1 MKRRLYRETESA
13 VRYIPFG
20 FSCAPWA
27 LATRCQSPCLQLL
40 TNVLSSTVTTTD
52 GPSKIYEDHVR
63 PRQTCERC
71 YLEDRRGS
79 VILSFQNGYFLLLNC
94 VMTLILFEAPRQKA
108 VRPSQPAVNR
118 LARAPEFDMI
128 NEAAEEDQ
136 TPSKQAARRDS
147 SYPSPTASTP
157 TRRRSTG
164 STGTPR
170 STPAGNS
177 AASPEDRTSARS
189 SGEPRKSTPPIS
201 MEISNDSSPLSPSPS
216 ISITNQ
222 LAPISPSPIISA
234 NNQVSVTSP
243 PTVDN
248 TGVGENEATEI
259 GKPSQGTSAAASSM
273 SLPHLNLFGLK
284 RVSRRPSGL
293 LMGEPSQSKDSEESS
308 IKNTQLSVSVSI
320 PSADIPT
327 ASSGSAAYPTPLSPN
342 PAPRTP
348 PRQLMTLAPSES
360 DAPITPTRKLPMS
373 PVLTA
378 NPALSPPPAKKL
390 SLTRRQLDFGIP
402 ESEQGNK
409 EDEDDDGRNS
419 DDGFLDFQNDSRA
432 GRRALKRKILEDEED
447 EAIVAKVDKEPAIRG
462 KRQEKRRDTGAVLT
476 CLSLKEKGSKGSL
489 IGEGMESKESLR
501 DVTNE
506 RSSAPSAQTQDVKQ
520 VKPTSSTVMERS
532 NILEA
537 RTETRVHVSAG
548 LAARI
553 QRLES
558 RAHAPLVSPIPLP
571 PQEATPAAVEE
582 TNEQSSESVE
592 AANNMDLGRRGS
604 GRVRK
609 SVNYREP
616 SLVT

>member
-1 MKRRLYRETESA
+1 
-13 VRYIPFG
+13 
-20 FSCAPWA
+20 
-27 LATRCQSPCLQLL
+27 
-40 TNVLSSTVTTTD
+40 
-52 GPSKIYEDHVR
+52 
-63 PRQTCERC
+63 
-71 YLEDRRGS
+71 
-79 VILSFQNGYFLLLNC
+79 
-94 VMTLILFEAPRQKA
+94 MTPILFEASRQKA
-108 VRPSQPAVNR
+108 ARPLQPVVNR

-128 NEAAEEDQ
+128 YETAEEDQ

-147 SYPSPTASTP
+147 AYPSPTANTP

-170 STPAGNS
+170 STPASNS
-177 AASPEDRTSARS
+177 SASPEERTPARS
-189 SGEPRKSTPPIS
+189 IGEPRKSTPPIS
-201 MEISNDSSPLSPSPS
+201 MEISNDGSPLSPSPS
-216 ISITNQ
+216 VAITNQ
-222 LAPISPSPIISA
+222 FTPVSPSPVIPA
-234 NNQVSVTSP
+234 KNQVSVTSP

-248 TGVGENEATEI
+248 TGVGENEAAESGT
-259 GKPSQGTSAAASSM
+259 PSQGISAAASSIG
-273 SLPHLNLFGLK
+273 LPHLNLFGLK

-293 LMGEPSQSKDSEESS
+293 LTGEPSRSKDNDETS
-308 IKNTQLSVSVSI
+308 IKNTQPSVSVSI
-320 PSADIPT
+320 PSADIPA

-342 PAPRTP
+342 PAPHTP
-348 PRQLMTLAPSES
+348 SRQPMSLAPSES

-409 EDEDDDGRNS
+409 EDEGDDDGRNS

-432 GRRALKRKILEDEED
+432 GRRALKRRFLEDEEY
-447 EAIVAKVDKEPAIRG
+447 EGIVSKVDTEPAIRG
-462 KRQEKRRDTGAVLT
+462 KRQEKRRDTGTVLT
-476 CLSLKEKGSKGSL
+476 CSSLKEKGSKGSL

-506 RSSAPSAQTQDVKQ
+506 RSSAPSVQTQDVKQ
-520 VKPTSSTVMERS
+520 MKPTSNTVMERS
-532 NILEA
+532 NISEA
-537 RTETRVHVSAG
+537 RTESRVHISMG

-558 RAHAPLVSPIPLP
+558 RAQAPLVSPIPLP
-571 PQEATPAAVEE
+571 PQEENPAAVEE
-582 TNEQSSESVE
+582 TNEQSYESVE